1 MVLKKEIKRT
11 KMKKLKTTLALL
23 LLGSMCYSQSLNS
36 LQTKEKKNESLVLLA
51 YTVAFSGANT
61 LMMYKSEQFP
71 KPVVMLTLGIPLTS
85 LTYVGI
91 THKNEIKRLLSRKMR
106 RSHYGKKAILG
117 TKKF

>member
-1 MVLKKEIKRT
+1 
-11 KMKKLKTTLALL
+11 MKKLKTTLALL
-23 LLGSMCYSQSLNS
+23 LLGSICYSQSLNS
-36 LQTKEKKNESLVLLA
+36 LQTKGKKNESLVLLA

-71 KPVVMLTLGIPLTS
+71 KPVVMLNVSIPLAS

-91 THKNEIKRLLSRKMR
+91 THKNEIKRLFSRNTRKMR